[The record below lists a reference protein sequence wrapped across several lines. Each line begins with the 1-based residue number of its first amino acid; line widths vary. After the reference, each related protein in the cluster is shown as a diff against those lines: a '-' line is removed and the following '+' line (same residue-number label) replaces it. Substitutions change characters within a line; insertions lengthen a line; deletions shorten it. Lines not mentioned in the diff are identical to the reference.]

1 MLENFDV
8 GDLVN
13 SVQNNPGGKAIY
25 ARAAG
30 TFCQILEH
38 NSDVYAKVRLP
49 SGSQRLIP
57 LNARATYGMI
67 GNEEHNRRNLEK
79 AGRSRWLN
87 RRPSVRGVAMN
98 PVDHP
103 HGGGHGKTRGGRLTV
118 SPWARL
124 TKGKITRNVRKRNR
138 TILTKRIK
146 SNKNQ
151 K

>member
-38 NSDVYAKVRLP
+38 NSDVYAKIRLP

-67 GNEEHNRRNLEK
+67 GNEEHNRKNLEK
-79 AGRSRWLN
+79 AGRSR
-87 RRPSVRGVAMN
+87 
-98 PVDHP
+98 
-103 HGGGHGKTRGGRLTV
+103 
-118 SPWARL
+118 
-124 TKGKITRNVRKRNR
+124 
-138 TILTKRIK
+138 
-146 SNKNQ
+146 
-151 K
+151 